1 MTIVA
6 LLFVILIIGVVAM
19 MQTRF
24 QQTNL
29 DHAIHMKKLQ
39 NVIFKLLDDQ
49 KELNQKVELA
59 EDFDK
64 QYKNSREQL
73 SKEILAF
80 QYELLHKVSNPD
92 S

>member
-1 MTIVA
+1 M
-6 LLFVILIIGVVAM
+6 FVILIIGIVAM

-29 DHAIHMKKLQ
+29 EHAIHMKTLQ
-39 NVIFKLLDDQ
+39 SDILKLLDDQ

>member
-29 DHAIHMKKLQ
+29 DHAIHMKTLQ
-39 NVIFKLLDDQ
+39 SDIIKLLDDQ
-49 KELNQKVELA
+49 KELNQKVELVD
-59 EDFDK
+59 DFDK
-64 QYKNSREQL
+64 KFKNSREQL
-73 SKEILAF
+73 SKEIVAF
-80 QYELLHKVSNPD
+80 QYELLNKVSNPA